1 MCRYEDWK
9 CAECCQ
15 GDRCNYYVTVS
26 VKIFLYR
33 VLKAYSPHHDPGC
46 CSWAGAACR
55 AAARWWWRPWQ
66 PASSSPASGC
76 RDLGRA
82 HHDLFIFIIK
92 TNIYIALFLYN
103 FVSIQIS
110 LWSAKSRGL
119 AAPPRPPARRT
130 PPPWRTGPPGSWRPA
145 GRRPPPTLE

>member
-26 VKIFLYR
+26 FTIC
-33 VLKAYSPHHDPGC
+33 LKAHSPHHNPGC

-55 AAARWWWRPWQ
+55 AAARWWWRPWL

-76 RDLGRA
+76 RDLGHT

-110 LWSAKSRGL
+110 LWSAKSRGRP
-119 AAPPRPPARRT
+119 APPRPPARRT

-145 GRRPPPTLE
+145 GRRPPPTLG